1 MLLHEEV
8 AFGSLDVT
16 ATDLAVKSPKNRL
29 GCEWA
34 FQAKLVKY
42 KQLNII
48 ETTALI
54 PTKFCTV
61 INTNK

>member
-1 MLLHEEV
+1 MLLLEEV
-8 AFGSLDVT
+8 AFGSLDVI
-16 ATDLAVKSPKNRL
+16 APHLGVKSLKTVWGVN
-29 GCEWA
+29 GH

-42 KQLNII
+42 KQLHII